1 MPLLSNGKSIFQEKQ
16 MKAIFINAV
25 EQKVEA
31 VNVENELH
39 TIYKQIGCGMIQ
51 CIDLG
56 ENHTLICDEEA
67 RLKEQAWGF
76 KLAGPTVIAGNALIV
91 ATTEDGDFADCQA
104 SLCLFSRNVEF
115 VDLEKYPLPPPK
127 CGFAAIEGELT
138 AENIEKARAAAQRDY
153 DRQ

>member
-1 MPLLSNGKSIFQEKQ
+1 

-56 ENHTLICDEEA
+56 ENHTLICDEEG
-67 RLKEQAWGF
+67 RLKEQSCRVSDASKHFFLGEKGLLVF
-76 KLAGPTVIAGNALIV
+76 LK
-91 ATTEDGDFADCQA
+91 EDFYN
-104 SLCLFSRNVEF
+104 SHHIS
-115 VDLEKYPLPPPK
+115 
-127 CGFAAIEGELT
+127 EL
-138 AENIEKARAAAQRDY
+138 
-153 DRQ
+153 

>member
-1 MPLLSNGKSIFQEKQ
+1 
-16 MKAIFINAV
+16 MKAIFINAN

-39 TIYKQIGCGMIQ
+39 AIYKQLGCDMIQ

-56 ENHTLICDEEA
+56 ENHTLVCDEEG

-91 ATTEDGDFADCQA
+91 GTSEDGDFTDCQA
-104 SLCLFSRNVEF
+104 PLCLFSRNVEF
-115 VDLEKYPLPPPK
+115 VDLEKYPLPPPAFG
-127 CGFAAIEGELT
+127 CAFIPDLTPESIE
-138 AENIEKARAAAQRDY
+138 AARAEAMHDLLRK
-153 DRQ
+153 RGC